1 MRPTGKEGRGP
12 REQKTQRRRRS
23 WAAGRA
29 ERRHER
35 HLETPPKSLWY
46 AKSRSLKWL
55 SWQAFIVPET
65 KTTHFSEITFL
76 CMRNA
81 QLQQPSYKLLTGL
94 QQRRRRRRSCTNPQ
108 IYTRGNAEFSVSS
121 RLKEVRP
128 KKLCEWGR
136 SHWRRY
142 PGRWQKS
149 HLWGFFFLSFYIRND
164 TEFIRTKFISSVRLV
179 CLSFMYLKN
188 CWADL
193 LHTFVWFCQ
202 RFWMFFGLEEK
213 QQVLQSHHLVL
224 VVERRVPARRNSS
237 SSQTNLGMQLQAWI
251 YSFTPRPPPPPSLWA
266 ITHGD
271 ISVSVSVSVRDDTH
285 LHAGV
290 CEWLVAF

>member
-12 REQKTQRRRRS
+12 RGQKTQRRRRS

-149 HLWGFFFLSFYIRND
+149 HLWGFFFFIFLHQKWHRIHQDQIHFICPSCLFVLHVSQELLSWSTSHF
-164 TEFIRTKFISSVRLV
+164 RLV
-179 CLSFMYLKN
+179 LPAFLN
-188 CWADL
+188 
-193 LHTFVWFCQ
+193 
-202 RFWMFFGLEEK
+202 
-213 QQVLQSHHLVL
+213 VLWPGGEAAGSAKSPLGSGGGTQSPGQAEQLVL
-224 VVERRVPARRNSS
+224 SNQSGDATAGLNIR
-237 SSQTNLGMQLQAWI
+237 
-251 YSFTPRPPPPPSLWA
+251 FTPRPPPPPSLWA